1 MAPYLRIHIP
11 ACAKRQLLRDRPAP
25 TKTNNA
31 MTAMPHMFTRR
42 ILLCVTGLSPQIVTE
57 TLYALAVTQ
66 TPAFLPTE
74 IHLITT
80 LEGVERAR
88 LTLLSEEP
96 GWFRRLCADY
106 QLDPAKIHFGIDTLH
121 CIRGAAGRP
130 LSDIRT
136 QEDNT
141 AVADTITTLVR
152 DFTADPGCAVH
163 ASIAGGRK
171 TMGFYLGYAL
181 SLLGR
186 PQDRLSHVLVSS
198 PFETHPQFF
207 YTSPEPRV
215 IFANSPDQRPLDTH
229 TAQVTLADIPFVRL
243 RDGLQE
249 NLLAPGASFSA
260 VVAQA
265 QRNLAAPSL
274 TLNTATCQIR
284 CGETPIP
291 LRRVDFAFY
300 AWLARRAQSGQ
311 TGVCRNEMNTEDSAA
326 FLAEYAALHNEMDQ
340 DIDRV
345 RKALANGMDPE
356 YFDNRQA
363 ILRKALVRKLGNTG
377 AQPYLIHND
386 KKRPK
391 SRYALK
397 LKPEQIHFEALKPAL
412 DDKLVDSDAN
422 DTVA

>member
-1 MAPYLRIHIP
+1 MAPFYASIP
-11 ACAKRQLLRDRPAP
+11 LHALSGSRCVTAPRP
-25 TKTNNA
+25 TRTNNA

-106 QLDPAKIHFGIDTLH
+106 QLDAAHIHFSVDTLH
-121 CIRGAAGRP
+121 CIRDAAGQP
-130 LSDIRT
+130 LPDIRT

-152 DFTADPGCAVH
+152 DFTADPNCAVH

-186 PQDRLSHVLVSS
+186 PQDRLSHVLVSN

-249 NLLAPGASFSA
+249 NLLAPGASFGA

-274 TLNTATCQIR
+274 ILDTATCQIR
-284 CGETPIP
+284 CGETELT

-311 TGVCRNEMNTEDSAA
+311 TGVCRNGMDAKDSAA
-326 FLAEYAALHNEMDQ
+326 FLVEYAALHNEMDQ

-363 ILRKALVRKLGNTG
+363 TLRKALVQALGNAG

-397 LKPEQIHFEALKPAL
+397 LKPEQIHFEALKAAL
-412 DDKLVDSDAN
+412 DDKLVDPDMHRFPA
-422 DTVA
+422 